1 MQWNAE
7 IQQNI
12 YFKMISLSESVLYM
26 YKQLMLRAIL
36 ILYICIAV
44 DDIFSTGQCLVC
56 TAIFLEV
63 ESCVHFC
70 LISIG
75 DIFIP
80 INWRCVIISWYSSTA
95 TIRKTAFLV
104 YKTQLFRRMGHS
116 LNEFCFSECRK
127 TNQCFNHLKW
137 WEIG

>member
-1 MQWNAE
+1 MLSNYKIVIDIVQKLQYLCQKMQWNAE
-7 IQQNI
+7 IQQNK
-12 YFKMISLSESVLYM
+12 YSKMISLSESAL

-44 DDIFSTGQCLVC
+44 NDFFSTGQCLVR

-80 INWRCVIISWYSSTA
+80 INWRCVIIGWYSSTA

-104 YKTQLFRRMGHS
+104 YKTQLF
-116 LNEFCFSECRK
+116 SEDGSFFK
-127 TNQCFNHLKW
+127 
-137 WEIG
+137 